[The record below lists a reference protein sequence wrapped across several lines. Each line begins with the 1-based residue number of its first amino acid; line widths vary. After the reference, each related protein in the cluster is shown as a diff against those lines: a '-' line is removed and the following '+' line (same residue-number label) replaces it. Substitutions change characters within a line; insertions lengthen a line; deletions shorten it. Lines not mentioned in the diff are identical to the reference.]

1 MDPCP
6 ICGSTER
13 KEGNG
18 RPRAACAGCGS
29 LERQR
34 ALAGGLSDLLVP
46 SGTGSGR
53 VLECAPN
60 STMLLGSWLR
70 GRGWHYESF
79 DKRSFREPFH
89 PGVFDTFVDHD
100 ADITDIRVAATGGYE
115 LVLLQHVLE
124 QVPDYLAGLDEM
136 ARVVEPG
143 GQAILEIAWRREIP
157 ETQPLPTN
165 RHGHRWVIGADVLD
179 ELRHRFA
186 VVEPRDLS
194 DADGYRGTF
203 FICRPDG
210 VTASRRPR
218 LLRRRG

>member
-1 MDPCP
+1 MDPGP

-34 ALAGGLSDLLVP
+34 ALAGQLADLLVP

-60 STMLLGSWLR
+60 STMLLGAWLR
-70 GRGWHYESF
+70 ERGWWYESF
-79 DKRSFREPFH
+79 DKRSLREPSH
-89 PGVFDTFVDHD
+89 PGVFDRFVDHD
-100 ADITDIRVAATGGYE
+100 ADVTDIAFAATGGYE
-115 LVLLQHVLE
+115 LVLMQHVIE
-124 QVPDYLAGLDEM
+124 QVPDYLAALDEL
-136 ARVVEPG
+136 ARVVEPAG
-143 GQAILEIAWRREIP
+143 RAILEIAWRREVP
-157 ETQPLPTN
+157 VTHPLPPN

-179 ELRHRFA
+179 ELRLRFTD
-186 VVEPRDLS
+186 VEPRDVS
-194 DADGYRGTF
+194 DEDGYRGTF
-203 FICRPDG
+203 FICRPQAPA
-210 VTASRRPR
+210 ASHPRR